1 MGNKGMVIVH
11 KPSGHMFAD
20 SFATNSAEAYFR
32 FMQIA
37 GNGKYLELV
46 AKAME
51 KDGYVLKDTSLKEL
65 GR

>member
-1 MGNKGMVIVH
+1 MRNKGMVIVH
-11 KPSGHMFAD
+11 KPTGHMFAD
-20 SFATNSAEAYFR
+20 SFATNSAEVYFR
-32 FMQIA
+32 FMQME

-51 KDGYVLKDTSLKEL
+51 EEGYVLKDTSLKEL